1 MFQKMND
8 NRMQLAHARSK
19 IVTKSQQKRASETR
33 TKIAYGGLVHKSN
46 LPSFLGLEL
55 GDEIHIEEHYEK
67 EAVILGA
74 LIDAYE
80 NLMSDP
86 YGEKRDHYRFLG
98 EKSLKY
104 GKTPSPSS

>member
-1 MFQKMND
+1 MND

-19 IVTKSQQKRASETR
+19 IVTKAQQKRASETR

-104 GKTPSPSS
+104 RKAPSPSS